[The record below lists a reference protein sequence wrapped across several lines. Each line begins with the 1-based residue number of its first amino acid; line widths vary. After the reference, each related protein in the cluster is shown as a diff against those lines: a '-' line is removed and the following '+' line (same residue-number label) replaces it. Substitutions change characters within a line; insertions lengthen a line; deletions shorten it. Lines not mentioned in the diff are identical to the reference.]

1 MAEASARFGQYRARP
16 FLGNLHPL
24 ADGVGLGRL
33 LLDPF
38 SMLVYSTRA
47 EDYEAI
53 KRLRDQGLSVS
64 DAIERLVIERAS
76 Q

>member
-1 MAEASARFGQYRARP
+1 MTHAPSK
-16 FLGNLHPL
+16 L
-24 ADGVGLGRL
+24 AQLRELSVVVADTG
-33 LLDPF
+33 
-38 SMLVYSTRA
+38 
-47 EDYEAI
+47 DYEAI